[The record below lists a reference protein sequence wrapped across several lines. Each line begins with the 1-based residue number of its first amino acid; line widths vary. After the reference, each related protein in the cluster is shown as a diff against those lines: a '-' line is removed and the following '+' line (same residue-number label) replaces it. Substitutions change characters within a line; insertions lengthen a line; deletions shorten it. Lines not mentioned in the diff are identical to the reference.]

1 MPLVLAERMGRWRQ
15 TDWMRLRDDEQAEG
29 RRGATGQRVEAEEDE
44 ATLVDVVDHPPNT
57 LQFFCACLWQAM
69 PTTLTP
75 TLSTTNSPSTSAN
88 STPRPLSPPL
98 LTLNGSPIAPPSSSA
113 YPPLSPARKR
123 RSSNAKMSASQK
135 QLNPSYQRPR
145 PAAGR
150 STSSTSSSSGHA
162 SRTKNVAIPNPILHP
177 LAFASWIKWRISVWL
192 LGHLALGMLTDV
204 EIFLL
209 CEYASPSP
217 MPLPP
222 TRRSSF
228 ALTSSRTQSSSP
240 ASSPASS
247 STRSSSTC
255 PTTSIPSWEGPH
267 TTSSELRERAPE
279 EAPSRPP

>member
-1 MPLVLAERMGRWRQ
+1 METDGLDEATRWRGG
-15 TDWMRLRDDEQAEG
+15 G

-69 PTTLTP
+69 PTSSTP

-228 ALTSSRTQSSSP
+228 ALTSPLHARSRRHQPPHLRRPLLALLPP
-240 ASSPASS
+240 AQPRPYRPGKGRILPL
-247 STRSSSTC
+247 RS
-255 PTTSIPSWEGPH
+255 
-267 TTSSELRERAPE
+267 
-279 EAPSRPP
+279 